1 MLGPADYFIW
11 FLGTFLEVGVVV
23 CSVYRKSFK
32 RYFFLNLYMILSATA
47 SAGRFLVLQRNGW
60 DSLEYRY
67 FYFFSDALLT
77 IALFFG
83 LISLYSHLFEEMAL
97 QKYVRLGAVL
107 LLGGTAWFSYA
118 VVSQSTTRIFTHFA
132 YELSQNLYF
141 VGLILTYLLWAF
153 ILKVRET

>member
-77 IALFFG
+77 IA
-83 LISLYSHLFEEMAL
+83 FEIVSRAKPPHRYDPFTLLRE
-97 QKYVRLGAVL
+97 VAVARRIR
-107 LLGGTAWFSYA
+107 GG
-118 VVSQSTTRIFTHFA
+118 R
-132 YELSQNLYF
+132 
-141 VGLILTYLLWAF
+141 
-153 ILKVRET
+153 